1 MLSNPREVEKISQAC
16 VNEEI
21 VWHLN
26 PPKAPHFGGLW
37 EAAVKVA
44 KSQLYRQVGGSRLS
58 YEDMSTVLAE
68 IEAAMNSRPIV
79 PMSEDPNDCTALTPA
94 HFLIGTSMHA
104 EPDPDLSEIPFT
116 RLDHYQRL
124 QQLFQ
129 QFWHHWRT
137 EYLQELQRDT
147 CGHRPNT
154 EIRPGRLAV
163 IVDDFQHPVRWPIAR
178 IIAVHPGKDN
188 LVRVVTLRTPKG
200 DFTRPITKI
209 CLLPDETPA
218 QLPVNEK

>member
-129 QFWHHWRT
+129 QF
-137 EYLQELQRDT
+137 
-147 CGHRPNT
+147 
-154 EIRPGRLAV
+154 
-163 IVDDFQHPVRWPIAR
+163 
-178 IIAVHPGKDN
+178 
-188 LVRVVTLRTPKG
+188 
-200 DFTRPITKI
+200 
-209 CLLPDETPA
+209 
-218 QLPVNEK
+218 